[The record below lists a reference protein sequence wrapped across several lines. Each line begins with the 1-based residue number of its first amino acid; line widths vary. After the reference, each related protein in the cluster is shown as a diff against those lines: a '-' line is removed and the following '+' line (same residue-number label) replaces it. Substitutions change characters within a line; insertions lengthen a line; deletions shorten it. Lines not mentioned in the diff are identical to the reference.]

1 MEKNSS
7 KLLDI
12 KNIGGSSMKFLT
24 DLSNLVP
31 IKKNNEDDDDGE
43 NGDDEEGAAR
53 VSAEESAND
62 SMSFLN
68 TY

>member
-1 MEKNSS
+1 MI
-7 KLLDI
+7 DI

-31 IKKNNEDDDDGE
+31 IKKKNEDDDDGD
-43 NGDDEEGAAR
+43 GADEEGAAR
-53 VSAEESAND
+53 AGTEESAND
-62 SMSFLN
+62 SMRFLN